1 MFNYEKARELINKAR
16 EIGPGHEY
24 AMKVAINSIYG
35 ADYADTDSFDDVS
48 MHKRE
53 MCDNSLPRNSGRY
66 PWKTDGSLHLED
78 RDIRRQELEDD
89 IKRHMMNVYSIKN
102 PKVTVNEHNEVTI
115 DIHDGDYY
123 ITKVI
128 FNDPATIVFWSDGTK
143 TVVKCCEDDTFDKEK
158 GLAMAVCK
166 KVTGNNSERF
176 HRGMRSWI
184 KPEPAL
190 DIANISKLFANWGD
204 VVNRAINDIVTRNGL
219 REQMS
224 SEKEKTCRPENRKE
238 YELICPCCSNRI
250 KIPSKYEFYKNG
262 GNTRCPKCGLEIHMS
277 SRMPL
282 EPGDPDAVKLADKIS
297 KQMTPE
303 EEKTCRPENT
313 EK

>member
-1 MFNYEKARELINKAR
+1 MFNYEKAKELINEAR

-24 AMKVAINSIYG
+24 AMKMAINSIYG
-35 ADYADTDSFDDVS
+35 AGYVDTDSFDDAS
-48 MHKRE
+48 MYKRE
-53 MCDNSLPRNSGRY
+53 MCDDCMPRNSGRY
-66 PWKTDGSLHLED
+66 PWKTDGYLNLGD
-78 RDIRRQELEDD
+78 RGIVLDLEDD
-89 IKRHMMNVYSIKN
+89 IKCHMMNVYGIKN

-166 KVTGNNSERF
+166 KVSGNDSKRF
-176 HRGMRSWI
+176 HRGMRAWI

-190 DIANISKLFANWGD
+190 NFDTMSRLFASWGEI
-204 VVNRAINDIVTRNGL
+204 VNSAINNIVAHNRL
-219 REQMS
+219 REKE
-224 SEKEKTCRPENRKE
+224 EKG
-238 YELICPCCSNRI
+238 YEIICPCCDNHI
-250 KIPSKYEFYKNG
+250 KMPSRHEFYKNG
-262 GNTRCPKCGLEIHMS
+262 GHTRCPNCGLEIHITS
-277 SRMPL
+277 KTPCAPERK
-282 EPGDPDAVKLADKIS
+282 EDAEFADKLADIMHASS
-297 KQMTPE
+297 KNNDSPE

>member
-1 MFNYEKARELINKAR
+1 MFNYEKAKELINEAKKM
-16 EIGPGHEY
+16 GPTQEA
-24 AMKVAINSIYG
+24 AMRAAINAVYG
-35 ADYADTDSFDDVS
+35 ARVGDAS
-48 MHKRE
+48 MYKRE
-53 MCDNSLPRNSGRY
+53 MCYYCLPRNSGRY
-66 PWKTDGSLHLED
+66 PWKTDGVLHLED
-78 RDIRRQELEDD
+78 HDTRQELEDD
-89 IKRHMMNVYSIKN
+89 IKCHMMNVYGIKN
-102 PKVTVNEHNEVTI
+102 PKVTINDNEEVTI
-115 DIHDGDYY
+115 NIHDGDYY

-190 DIANISKLFANWGD
+190 EFDKISRLFASWGD
-204 VVNRAINDIVTRNGL
+204 VVNRAINDIITHNRL
-219 REQMS
+219 
-224 SEKEKTCRPENRKE
+224 KEKKEKE

-282 EPGDPDAVKLADKIS
+282 EPGDPDAVKLADKICN
-297 KQMTPE
+297 QMTPE

>member
-1 MFNYEKARELINKAR
+1 MFNYEKAKELINKAR

-24 AMKVAINSIYG
+24 AMKTAINAIYG
-35 ADYADTDSFDDVS
+35 AGYADTDSFDDAS
-48 MHKRE
+48 MIKRE
-53 MCDNSLPRNSGRY
+53 MCDDRIPRNSGRY
-66 PWKTDGSLHLED
+66 PWKTDGFLHTENQG
-78 RDIRRQELEDD
+78 IRQELEDD
-89 IKRHMMNVYSIKN
+89 IKCHMMNVYGIKN

-115 DIHDGDYY
+115 DMHDGDYY

-190 DIANISKLFANWGD
+190 DIDTISRLFASWGE
-204 VVNRAINDIVTRNGL
+204 VVNSAINSIVTRNRL
-219 REQMS
+219 K
-224 SEKEKTCRPENRKE
+224 EKEEKG
-238 YELICPCCSNRI
+238 YEIICPCCDNHI
-250 KIPSKYEFYKNG
+250 KMPSRHEFYKNG
-262 GNTRCPKCGLEIHMS
+262 GHTRCPKCSLEIHITTKTPLAS
-277 SRMPL
+277 SKNN
-282 EPGDPDAVKLADKIS
+282 DS
-297 KQMTPE
+297 QE

>member
-1 MFNYEKARELINKAR
+1 MFNYEKAKELINEAKKN
-16 EIGPGHEY
+16 GPAHEA
-24 AMKVAINSIYG
+24 AMKTAINAIYG
-35 ADYADTDSFDDVS
+35 AGYADTYCFDDAS
-48 MHKRE
+48 MYKRE
-53 MCDNSLPRNSGRY
+53 MCDDSLPRNSGRY
-66 PWKTDGSLHLED
+66 SWKNDGFLHLED
-78 RDIRRQELEDD
+78 RYIRRQELEDD
-89 IKRHMMNVYSIKN
+89 IKCHMMNVYGIKN

-123 ITKVI
+123 ITNVI

-184 KPEPAL
+184 KPEPTL
-190 DIANISKLFANWGD
+190 EFDKISRLFASWED
-204 VVNRAINDIVTRNGL
+204 VVNRAINDIVTYNRL
-219 REQMS
+219 KE
-224 SEKEKTCRPENRKE
+224 EKT
-238 YELICPCCSNRI
+238 YEVICPCCSNRI

-262 GNTRCPKCGLEIHMS
+262 GHTECPKCGLEIHITS
-277 SRMPL
+277 HMPL
-282 EPGDPDAVKLADKIS
+282 KSCSKDGVELADKIVNAMQTSS
-297 KQMTPE
+297 KNNDSPE

>member
-1 MFNYEKARELINKAR
+1 MFNYEKAKELINKAK

-24 AMKVAINSIYG
+24 AMKTAINAIYG
-35 ADYADTDSFDDVS
+35 AGYADTDSFDDAS
-48 MHKRE
+48 MIKRE
-53 MCDNSLPRNSGRY
+53 MCDDRIPRNSGRY
-66 PWKTDGSLHLED
+66 PWKTDGFLHTENQG
-78 RDIRRQELEDD
+78 IRQELEDD
-89 IKRHMMNVYSIKN
+89 IKCHMMNVYGIKN

-166 KVTGNNSERF
+166 KVTGNNAERF

-190 DIANISKLFANWGD
+190 DIDSISRLFASWGEI
-204 VVNRAINDIVTRNGL
+204 VNSAINNIVTHNRL
-219 REQMS
+219 K
-224 SEKEKTCRPENRKE
+224 EKEEKG
-238 YELICPCCSNRI
+238 YEIICPCCDNHI
-250 KIPSKYEFYKNG
+250 KMPSRHEFYKNG
-262 GNTRCPKCGLEIHMS
+262 GHTRCPKCSLEIHITTKTPLAS
-277 SRMPL
+277 SKNNDSQ
-282 EPGDPDAVKLADKIS
+282 G
-297 KQMTPE
+297 